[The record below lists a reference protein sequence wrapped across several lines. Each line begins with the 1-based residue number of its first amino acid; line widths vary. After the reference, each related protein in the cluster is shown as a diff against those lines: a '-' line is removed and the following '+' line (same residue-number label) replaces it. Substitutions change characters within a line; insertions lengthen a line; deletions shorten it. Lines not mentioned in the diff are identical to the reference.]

1 MLSQLR
7 WSVLIMSRYLIV
19 IVIKMAFNQILY
31 EANKSKLNGKNGEQ
45 TRNKWTPGTYSYKN
59 LGIIILLQ

>member
-7 WSVLIMSRYLIV
+7 WSIMIMSRYLIV

-31 EANKSKLNGKNGEQ
+31 EANKSKINGKNGE
-45 TRNKWTPGTYSYKN
+45 KKS
-59 LGIIILLQ
+59 L